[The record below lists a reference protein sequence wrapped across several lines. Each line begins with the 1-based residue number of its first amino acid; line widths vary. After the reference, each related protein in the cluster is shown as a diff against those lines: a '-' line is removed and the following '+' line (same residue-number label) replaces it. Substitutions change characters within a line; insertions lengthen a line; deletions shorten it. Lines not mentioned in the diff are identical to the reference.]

1 MAQQVPPPQGPGTAQ
16 IPPQGDLRQL
26 PLGELVKQLAEET
39 STLVRQELDLAKAE
53 MTEKGKRAGL
63 GVGQLGGAGVAGLYA
78 LGALTACI
86 IAALALAM
94 PVWVAALIVTII
106 YAAVAAVLYFTGR
119 RQLAKAGP
127 PTPELTQQTIKED
140 VEWVKTQNKSSER

>member
-1 MAQQVPPPQGPGTAQ
+1 MAQVPPRNDLGTAEV
-16 IPPQGDLRQL
+16 PPQGDLRQL

-53 MTEKGKRAGL
+53 MTQKGKRAGL
-63 GVGQLGGAGVAGLYA
+63 GIGQLGGAGVAALYA

-86 IAALALAM
+86 IAALSLAM
-94 PVWVAALIVTII
+94 PVWVAALIVTVI

-119 RQLAKAGP
+119 RQLATAAP
-127 PTPELTQQTIKED
+127 PTPELTQQSIKED
-140 VEWVKTQNKSSER
+140 VEWVKTQSKSSER

>member
-53 MTEKGKRAGL
+53 MTQKGKQAGL
-63 GVGQLGGAGVAGLYA
+63 GIGQLGGAGLYA

-94 PVWVAALIVTII
+94 PVWLAALIVTLI
-106 YAAVAAVLYFTGR
+106 YAVVAAVLYFTGR

-127 PTPELTQQTIKED
+127 PTPEITQQSIKED
-140 VEWVKTQNKSSER
+140 VEWVKTQSKSSER